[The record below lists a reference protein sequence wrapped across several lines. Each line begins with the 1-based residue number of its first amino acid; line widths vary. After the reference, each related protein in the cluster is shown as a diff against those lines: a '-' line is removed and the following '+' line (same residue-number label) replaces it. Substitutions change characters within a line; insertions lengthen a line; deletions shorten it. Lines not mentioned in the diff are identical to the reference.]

1 MKKLTKHASRRKWIL
16 GGVLAFAG
24 VALLTVGTA
33 TWIVGQD
40 QSKNDNDI
48 NVSVDDVKNRSVVLT
63 TTLSDD
69 AISLKEHQAVSE
81 GILKTEGDVDPNAL
95 NITFS
100 EIKLVYGKSYFNPD
114 SQNLELSFAIKYQNA
129 EGSTINSDNLIKDEG
144 NKIGD
149 KRTQGKTAD
158 STGGESVDAWEYVAA
173 PDKLSLT
180 GSEGTKG
187 TDAETGLDTLT
198 FTNKT
203 VSFKWGSFFNGKS
216 PCNYYNGLSFDN
228 ELKAMNDIASE
239 LEAMK
244 TALDGKK
251 IVLEASIAVAA

>member
-1 MKKLTKHASRRKWIL
+1 MKKLTKHASKRKWIL

-40 QSKNDNDI
+40 QSKDDNDI

-63 TTLSDD
+63 TTLSDN
-69 AISLKEHQAVSE
+69 AIALKEHEEVSE
-81 GILKTEGDVDPNAL
+81 GILKTEGGVDPNAL

-114 SQNLELSFAIKYQNA
+114 SQNLELSFAIKYKDA

-158 STGGESVDAWEYVAA
+158 STGGESVDSWEYIAA
-173 PDKLSLT
+173 PDMITLT
-180 GSEGTKG
+180 GTEGLKG
-187 TDAETGLDTLT
+187 TDETTGLDTLT

-228 ELKAMNDIASE
+228 QLKAMNDIASE

-244 TALDGKK
+244 TALDGKN
-251 IVLEASIAVAA
+251 IVLEASIAVA